1 MSHILISGTF
11 KMSKLSWIAWV
22 GLQITWALE
31 DWEISSWNQKDAAEE
46 KAGEVSQKWRWEK
59 WEAWW
64 RTPPPLLAL
73 TEEEGRHSLGM
84 RVAFGSWEPPT
95 PARKGIPWPHSSM
108 ELNSGTNPNEPTMK
122 QIVPQCPQEG
132 TQTCW
137 HLDFS
142 PGDQRQS
149 SDLRNKFVLL

>member
-1 MSHILISGTF
+1 MSHILISGT
-11 KMSKLSWIAWV
+11 LEWV
-22 GLQITWALE
+22 NYLGLLGWAPKSLE
-31 DWEISSWNQKDAAEE
+31 LLKTE
-46 KAGEVSQKWRWEK
+46 KSPAGIKGRSRREGRRGEPEVEVREM
-59 WEAWW
+59 EAWW

-73 TEEEGRHSLGM
+73 MEEEGRHSLGV

-132 TQTCW
+132 TQNCW

-142 PGDQRQS
+142 PEEQRQS
-149 SDLRNKFVLL
+149 SDLSNKFVLL